1 MIILNRY
8 DAEILVEQAEQDFK
22 LSVKPDLFSKLLL
35 ILTLRI
41 NKGVEF
47 FAVGPWEGRYPFMF
61 VYGRLINDALKRGY
75 SVIVKKEGA
84 FLKNEEWFLEFI
96 KKLGKSF

>member
-1 MIILNRY
+1 MIILNRQ
-8 DAEILVEQAEQDFK
+8 DAEILVEQAEQNFK

-61 VYGRLINDALKRGY
+61 IYGKLIIEALQKGY
-75 SVIVKKEGA
+75 RVMVKKEGV
-84 FLKNEEWFLEFI
+84 FLKNANWFLEFI
-96 KKLGKSF
+96 KKS